1 MQDYDLFLKK
11 FETKKTTD
19 DCYTPENVYSA
30 VADYVCET
38 YNVDKT
44 QFIRPFYP
52 GGDYEHYEYPNN
64 CVVVDNPPFSI
75 LSSIINYYIQ
85 NKIRFFLFAPALT
98 LFSKAATRCC
108 CIAIGAT
115 ITYENGAKVSTSFV
129 TNLESGVVAK
139 SCPKLYDAV
148 TKANEANIRKVI
160 RKLPKYVYPD
170 NVVTATFLNQLSKQG
185 IEYSVAMAEY
195 VVIGALDEQRRAKKA
210 IFGQALLVS
219 EKAAEE
225 KAAKAEAEKA
235 KDNKIIWNLSDR
247 EKELISSLP

>member
-1 MQDYDLFLKK
+1 MEEYDLFIKK

-19 DCYTPENVYSA
+19 DCYTPENVYSV

-64 CVVVDNPPFSI
+64 CVVVDNPPFSM
-75 LSSIINYYIQ
+75 LSSVINYYIQ
-85 NKIRFFLFAPALT
+85 NRIRFFLFAPALT
-98 LFSKAATRCC
+98 LFSAASTKCC
-108 CIAIGAT
+108 CLAIGAA
-115 ITYENGAKVSTSFV
+115 ITYENGARVPTSFV

-148 TKANEANIRKVI
+148 TKANEANIRKVV
-160 RKLPKYVYPD
+160 RKLPKYEYPD

-185 IEYSVAMAEY
+185 IEYSVARDECVM
-195 VVIGALDEQRRAKKA
+195 IRALDAQRRAKKH
-210 IFGQALLVS
+210 IFGQGLLVS
-219 EKAAEE
+219 EKAAAE
-225 KAAKAEAEKA
+225 KAAAEKA